1 MWCTRRAGRT
11 AEAMLFKHSICLL
24 TKTGGAERC
33 GCAVVRPGLVELEL
47 WRGGTLREE
56 ELQ

>member
-1 MWCTRRAGRT
+1 MRCAQRAGHA
-11 AEAMLFKHSICLL
+11 AEATLSKHNVCLL

-33 GCAVVRPGLVELEL
+33 GYAVVRPGLVELEL
-47 WRGGTLREE
+47 WRGGMLGEE